1 MAKTYL
7 LDVSRYCLEEW
18 LQARK
23 QQLTLKVAVVKLEA
37 GIKSVR
43 GVDSCIYSKLVS
55 WSPGNSETVKLIAR
69 DAEDIS
75 SNCRD
80 RTPHTKVTIFILAHL
95 KVKHSVMIW
104 SFG

>member
-43 GVDSCIYSKLVS
+43 GVVRVFTSRLSC
-55 WSPGNSETVKLIAR
+55 R
-69 DAEDIS
+69 
-75 SNCRD
+75 
-80 RTPHTKVTIFILAHL
+80 
-95 KVKHSVMIW
+95 
-104 SFG
+104 